1 MKLYL
6 ASFAFAAAL
15 FWSAV
20 PTVNAGNEK
29 ETPEA
34 LKEASDAA
42 KRMNSSTPDL
52 AQVLRDED
60 DEEED
65 EDSKPVPSPKSSAS
79 PRKVTTSADP
89 PALPD
94 WTPPV
99 PQFKPDGPVS
109 KKKVDG
115 EEKIAQTGT
124 SPLTPAELGNAWETE
139 KTARFSRAR
148 NNLNVNNE
156 ITVKVTLTTFDEPKE
171 EVHLE
176 AVRGAKEKITR
187 VTIYSPLPKATRSG
201 K

>member
-1 MKLYL
+1 MNLN
-6 ASFAFAAAL
+6 A
-15 FWSAV
+15 
-20 PTVNAGNEK
+20 PT
-29 ETPEA
+29 
-34 LKEASDAA
+34 
-42 KRMNSSTPDL
+42 M
-52 AQVLRDED
+52 AQVLQDEAED
-60 DEEED
+60 DDDED
-65 EDSKPVPSPKSSAS
+65 EDSTPAPSPKSSAS

-124 SPLTPAELGNAWETE
+124 SPLTPAELGNSWETA
-139 KTARFSRAR
+139 KTAKFSRAR
-148 NNLNVNNE
+148 NNLNINDK
-156 ITVKVTLTTFDEPKE
+156 ITVKVTLSTYDEPKE

-176 AVRGAKEKITR
+176 AVRGPKEKITH
-187 VTIYSPLPKATRSG
+187 VTIYSPLPKAAGSG